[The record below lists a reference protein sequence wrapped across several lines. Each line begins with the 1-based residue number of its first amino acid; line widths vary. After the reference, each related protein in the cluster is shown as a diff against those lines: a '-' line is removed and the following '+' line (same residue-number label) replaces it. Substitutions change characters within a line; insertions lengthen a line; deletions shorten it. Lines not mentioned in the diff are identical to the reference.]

1 MNNMNCICSGK
12 RLKVNDHIWSS
23 DSITIK
29 DKKIMSIEGEVP
41 CGYENYDFELKIEV
55 EYCPICGRKL

>member
-1 MNNMNCICSGK
+1 MNCICSGK

-41 CGYENYDFELKIEV
+41 CGYENSKS
-55 EYCPICGRKL
+55 